1 MARKSPSPASAPT
14 VPPATS
20 PGALPQLV
28 FLASPA
34 ELGHA
39 VRAARL
45 ARVLTQEDLADRAKV
60 SRKFV
65 NQLEEGKASAH
76 LGKVLGVMM
85 CAGLVSVALPV
96 EAMQAALG

>member
-1 MARKSPSPASAPT
+1 MAIKNPASTPSAAASAPAPAM
-14 VPPATS
+14 PP
-20 PGALPQLV
+20 LV

-34 ELGHA
+34 ELGRA

-45 ARVLTQEDLADRAKV
+45 ARRLTQEDVAGRAKV

-65 NQLEEGKASAH
+65 NQVEEGKASAH
-76 LGKVLGVMM
+76 LGKVLTVLMS
-85 CAGLVSVALPV
+85 AGLVGMVVPV

>member
-1 MARKSPSPASAPT
+1 MAKKNPSSPSIPPAPPAPT
-14 VPPATS
+14 
-20 PGALPQLV
+20 PGAMPQLV

-34 ELGHA
+34 ELGRA

-45 ARVLTQEDLADRAKV
+45 ARNLTQEDLADRARV

-76 LGKVLGVMM
+76 LGKVLTVMM
-85 CAGLVSVALPV
+85 SVGLVGVVVPL
-96 EAMQAALG
+96 EAMQAAMG

>member
-1 MARKSPSPASAPT
+1 MAIKNPTSPST
-14 VPPATS
+14 PPPPPS
-20 PGALPQLV
+20 PGAVPQLV

-34 ELGHA
+34 ELGRA

-45 ARVLTQEDLADRAKV
+45 ARGLTQEDIADRAKV

-76 LGKVLGVMM
+76 LGKVLTVMM
-85 CAGLVSVALPV
+85 SAGLVGMVVPV
-96 EAMQAALG
+96 EAMQAAMG

>member
-1 MARKSPSPASAPT
+1 MAIKNPT
-14 VPPATS
+14 SSSTPPPPLST
-20 PGALPQLV
+20 PVMPQLV

-34 ELGHA
+34 ELGRA

-45 ARVLTQEDLADRAKV
+45 ARSLTQEDLAARARV

-76 LGKVLGVMM
+76 LGKVLTVMM
-85 CAGLVSVALPV
+85 SAGLVGMVVPV
-96 EAMQAALG
+96 EEMRAALG

>member
-1 MARKSPSPASAPT
+1 MAIKNPTSPSTPPPPPQAPAM
-14 VPPATS
+14 
-20 PGALPQLV
+20 PQLV

-34 ELGHA
+34 ELGRA

-45 ARVLTQEDLADRAKV
+45 ARGLTQEDLADRAKV

-65 NQLEEGKASAH
+65 VQLEEGKASAH
-76 LGKVLGVMM
+76 LGKVLTVMM
-85 CAGLVSVALPV
+85 SAGLVGMAVPV

>member
-1 MARKSPSPASAPT
+1 MAVKNPTSPSAP
-14 VPPATS
+14 PPPPS
-20 PGALPQLV
+20 PGTVPQLV

-34 ELGHA
+34 ELGRA
-39 VRAARL
+39 LRAARL
-45 ARVLTQEDLADRAKV
+45 ARGLTQEDIAERAKV

-76 LGKVLGVMM
+76 LGKVLTVMM
-85 CAGLVSVALPV
+85 SAGLVGMAVPV

>member
-1 MARKSPSPASAPT
+1 M
-14 VPPATS
+14 
-20 PGALPQLV
+20 PQLV

-34 ELGHA
+34 ELGRA

-45 ARVLTQEDLADRAKV
+45 ARGLTQEDLADRANV

-65 NQLEEGKASAH
+65 NQLEEGKVSTH
-76 LGKVLGVMM
+76 LGKVLTVMM
-85 CAGLVSVALPV
+85 SVGLVGMVVPV

>member
-1 MARKSPSPASAPT
+1 MAKKNPSSPSN
-14 VPPATS
+14 PPAPPT
-20 PGALPQLV
+20 PGAMPQLV

-34 ELGHA
+34 ELGRA

-45 ARVLTQEDLADRAKV
+45 ARGLTQEGVAGRARV

-76 LGKVLGVMM
+76 LGKVLTVMM
-85 CAGLVSVALPV
+85 SVGLAGIVVPV

>member
-1 MARKSPSPASAPT
+1 M
-14 VPPATS
+14 
-20 PGALPQLV
+20 PQLV

-34 ELGHA
+34 ELGRA

-45 ARVLTQEDLADRAKV
+45 ARSLTQEDLAARARV

-76 LGKVLGVMM
+76 LGKVLTVMM
-85 CAGLVSVALPV
+85 SAGLVGMVVPV

>member
-1 MARKSPSPASAPT
+1 MAKKSPSSPSTPS
-14 VPPATS
+14 TS
-20 PGALPQLV
+20 PAPGAMPQLV

-45 ARVLTQEDLADRAKV
+45 ARGLTQEVLADRAKV

>member
-1 MARKSPSPASAPT
+1 MAIKNPASTPPA
-14 VPPATS
+14 PPATQ
-20 PGALPQLV
+20 AAAMPQLV
-28 FLASPA
+28 FLASVA

-45 ARVLTQEDLADRAKV
+45 ARGFTQEDLADRARV

-76 LGKVLGVMM
+76 LGKVLTVMM
-85 CAGLVSVALPV
+85 SVGLVGMVVPV
-96 EAMQAALG
+96 EAMQSALG

>member
-1 MARKSPSPASAPT
+1 MAIKNPSSPSTPPP
-14 VPPATS
+14 PPA
-20 PGALPQLV
+20 PAMPQLV

-34 ELGHA
+34 ELGRA

-45 ARVLTQEDLADRAKV
+45 ARGLTQEDLADRAGV

-76 LGKVLGVMM
+76 LGKVLTVMM
-85 CAGLVSVALPV
+85 SAGLVGMVVPV
-96 EAMQAALG
+96 EAMQAAMG

>member
-1 MARKSPSPASAPT
+1 MAIKNPTSPSAP
-14 VPPATS
+14 PPPPST
-20 PGALPQLV
+20 PVMPQLV

-34 ELGHA
+34 ELGRA

-45 ARVLTQEDLADRAKV
+45 ARGLTQEDIADRAKV

-76 LGKVLGVMM
+76 LGKVLTVMM
-85 CAGLVSVALPV
+85 SAGLVGMAVPV

>member
-1 MARKSPSPASAPT
+1 M
-14 VPPATS
+14 
-20 PGALPQLV
+20 PQLV

-34 ELGHA
+34 ELGRA

-45 ARVLTQEDLADRAKV
+45 ARSLTQEDLAARARV

-76 LGKVLGVMM
+76 LGKVLTVMM
-85 CAGLVSVALPV
+85 SAGLVGMVVPV
-96 EAMQAALG
+96 EEMRAALG

>member
-1 MARKSPSPASAPT
+1 MATKTPPLPA
-14 VPPATS
+14 PPA
-20 PGALPQLV
+20 PGAVPQLV

-45 ARVLTQEDLADRAKV
+45 ARGLTQEDLADRAKV

-65 NQLEEGKASAH
+65 NQLEEGKAGAH
-76 LGKVLGVMM
+76 LGKVLTVMM
-85 CAGLVSVALPV
+85 SAGLVGLAVPV

>member
-1 MARKSPSPASAPT
+1 MAIKNPSSPTTPPP
-14 VPPATS
+14 PPA
-20 PGALPQLV
+20 PAMPQLV

-34 ELGHA
+34 ELGRA

-45 ARVLTQEDLADRAKV
+45 ARDLTQEDLAERAKV

-76 LGKVLGVMM
+76 LGKVLTVMM
-85 CAGLVSVALPV
+85 SAGLVGMVVPV
-96 EAMQAALG
+96 EALQAAMG

>member
-1 MARKSPSPASAPT
+1 MAIKNPTSPST
-14 VPPATS
+14 PPPPPS
-20 PGALPQLV
+20 PGAVPQLV

-34 ELGHA
+34 ELGRV

-45 ARVLTQEDLADRAKV
+45 ARGLTQEDLADRAKV

-76 LGKVLGVMM
+76 LGKVLTVMM
-85 CAGLVSVALPV
+85 SAGLVGMVVPV